1 MGKIRRKI
9 SLKNSKLTI
18 GALLIYFGIGV
29 LFLLIIGQFIK
40 LMVFQTIDDE
50 DLIAR
55 GQDKYAVSA
64 VNEPERG
71 EIVDREGNILAAD
84 MEAYRI
90 AIITDE
96 NYPNHV
102 SNPEETAA
110 LLSEV
115 IDMDKAEIQKKIEG
129 NIKKGQFQM
138 ELGQAGRNISYN
150 DKKFLEESEA
160 TGIVFEPETRRFY
173 PNGQFAS
180 HLIGYAEMNNESNE
194 LDGQLGFERI
204 YNDLLKGEPGS
215 IDYDQ
220 DVWGYIVPN
229 SDNVKPPVNGHD
241 VKLTIDSNIQLYL
254 EETLN
259 DMDEHFKPEEL
270 IAVVADADTGE
281 ILASGQRP
289 SFNPETREGFGE

>member
-1 MGKIRRKI
+1 MAKIRRKI
-9 SLKNSKLTI
+9 SLKNSKVTF

-29 LFLLIIGQFIK
+29 LFLLIIGQFTK
-40 LMVFQTIDDE
+40 LMIFQTIGDE
-50 DLIAR
+50 DLVAR

-64 VNEPERG
+64 INEPERG

-138 ELGQAGRNISYN
+138 ELGQPAGIFHIMIR
-150 DKKFLEESEA
+150 
-160 TGIVFEPETRRFY
+160 
-173 PNGQFAS
+173 
-180 HLIGYAEMNNESNE
+180 
-194 LDGQLGFERI
+194 
-204 YNDLLKGEPGS
+204 
-215 IDYDQ
+215 
-220 DVWGYIVPN
+220 
-229 SDNVKPPVNGHD
+229 
-241 VKLTIDSNIQLYL
+241 
-254 EETLN
+254 
-259 DMDEHFKPEEL
+259 
-270 IAVVADADTGE
+270 
-281 ILASGQRP
+281 
-289 SFNPETREGFGE
+289 SFSKNQKRLV